1 MEWLQ
6 TFFNFC
12 LKATKVPKTWKL
24 AKVVT
29 VPKPKKPP
37 DSASSYRPV
46 SLLCVPYKLYKRLIY
61 NRIQPITESALPNE
75 QAGFRPGRSSQD
87 QVVLLTEDIE

>member
-24 AKVVT
+24 AKVVA

-61 NRIQPITESALPNE
+61 NRIQPITESALPKE